1 MDSMQADPRESSG
14 RIDPETDRRLA
25 EMRKESEELN
35 LKLDRWLE
43 VRSLR
48 RRAEI
53 AKLRG
58 KR

>member
-1 MDSMQADPRESSG
+1 MDATRAAPRDLSG

-48 RRAEI
+48 RRAEL